1 MLHDDFLDQISGPIG
16 RVVTSEESPATAHE
30 FFFWTAENE
39 AAQNLDIG
47 HIVAAESEDATAVAV
62 LDDPRRYSDLQSF
75 LDDFY
80 AYDGD
85 PSLEALSE
93 RAEILVF
100 RARVLATKHR
110 HERKK
115 SKRPVRTGPVFFAT
129 NEAIEFALGTEDF
142 SGHRIPMLLHENG
155 NETEG
160 SPQRTPLYVDEE
172 YLLGPEAGH
181 LNITGMSG
189 LSTKTSHALF
199 TIASTF
205 QTVKDK
211 KVAALMF
218 NVKGAD
224 LLFLDKPVEA
234 PGDDPELAERYE
246 RAGQRGLPS
255 EDREMYES
263 LGIEVR
269 PFENLK
275 VFAPLRY
282 GMESGE
288 RIVHAE
294 GIPAR
299 KLNTLR
305 SARGEDSCVY
315 PVIWELGD
323 VLPYAGYVFEPS
335 DMDDK
340 FRGFIEELRD
350 RGIRTT
356 ADFYSLLDEIE
367 DYFEA
372 AREEGKNVS
381 SWNGHN
387 HMTIAKVRNRFKVLP
402 NKCGGLLAH
411 GRVEHG
417 DLPRADGPFEDNEM
431 RVVDISQLTGVPQDL
446 IVTSVISKIWELA
459 ETGNLGVDKLI
470 IFVDELNKYAPSGN
484 SRTSSLKDTLVDISA
499 RGRHLSLTLFGAQ
512 QFRSKVEDEVIG
524 NAATSLYGR
533 IGDEELTNASYR
545 SFSGT
550 TREELLQ
557 LEKGRLLLRHAHY
570 AVPVFGRFPRPP
582 VLMGKQGTDIFGQQK
597 QDPASSVLAV
607 MRSLTARPPGIATIR
622 TEIEGVPDEQVY
634 EALDAVQAAH
644 RTGHGAADPYKN
656 FRWNLKRPA
665 RTGSGRRDASKILSG
680 LDRMRD

>member
-1 MLHDDFLDQISGPIG
+1 
-16 RVVTSEESPATAHE
+16 
-30 FFFWTAENE
+30 
-39 AAQNLDIG
+39 
-47 HIVAAESEDATAVAV
+47 
-62 LDDPRRYSDLQSF
+62 
-75 LDDFY
+75 
-80 AYDGD
+80 
-85 PSLEALSE
+85 
-93 RAEILVF
+93 
-100 RARVLATKHR
+100 
-110 HERKK
+110 
-115 SKRPVRTGPVFFAT
+115 VFFAT
-129 NEAIEFALGTEDF
+129 NAAIEFALGTEDF

-155 NETEG
+155 NEKDD

-199 TIASTF
+199 SIASTF

-224 LLFLDKPVEA
+224 LLFLDKPVGA
-234 PGDDPELAERYE
+234 PEDDPELAERYA
-246 RAGQRGLPS
+246 RAGQRGLPP
-255 EDREMYES
+255 EDREMYDS

-275 VFAPLRY
+275 IFAPLRY

-305 SARGEDSCVY
+305 RARGEDSCVY

-356 ADFYSLLDEIE
+356 ADFYLLLDEIE

-431 RVVDISQLTGVPQDL
+431 RVVDISQLTGVPQNL

-499 RGRHLSLTLFGAQ
+499 RGRHLNLTLFGAQ

-582 VLMGKQGTDIFGQQK
+582 VLMGKQGTDIFGERRG
-597 QDPASSVLAV
+597 DAASSVLAV
-607 MRSLTARPPGIATIR
+607 MRNLTAKPPAIAAIR
-622 TEIEGVPDEQVY
+622 TEIEGVPEEQVY

-665 RTGSGRRDASKILSG
+665 RTSSGRRDASRILSG

>member
-30 FFFWTAENE
+30 FFFWTAETE

-110 HERKK
+110 NERKK

-129 NEAIEFALGTEDF
+129 NAAIEFALGTEDF

-155 NETEG
+155 NEKDG

-234 PGDDPELAERYE
+234 PEDDPELAERYE
-246 RAGQRGLPS
+246 RAGQRGLPP
-255 EDREMYES
+255 EDREMYDS
-263 LGIEVR
+263 LGIQVK

-282 GMESGE
+282 GMEAGE
-288 RIVHAE
+288 KRVFAE

-299 KLNTLR
+299 KLNTRR

-356 ADFYSLLDEIE
+356 ADFYLLLDEIE

-372 AREEGKNVS
+372 AREDGKNVS

-446 IVTSVISKIWELA
+446 IVTSVISRIWELA
-459 ETGNLGVDKLI
+459 ETGGLGVDKLI

-557 LEKGRLLLRHAHY
+557 LEKGQLLLRHAHY

-582 VLMGKQGTDIFGQQK
+582 VLMGKQGTDIFGEQK

-607 MRSLTARPPGIATIR
+607 MRNLTAKPPAISAIR

>member
-1 MLHDDFLDQISGPIG
+1 MLHDDFLDQVSGPIG

-142 SGHRIPMLLHENG
+142 SGSRIPMLLHENG
-155 NETEG
+155 NETDG

-199 TIASTF
+199 TISSTF

-234 PGDDPELAERYE
+234 SGDDPELAERYE
-246 RAGQRGLPS
+246 RAGQRGLPP

-263 LGIEVR
+263 LGLEVR

-275 VFAPLRY
+275 IFAPLRY

-288 RIVHAE
+288 KRVFAE

-350 RGIRTT
+350 RGVRTT
-356 ADFYSLLDEIE
+356 ADFYMLLDEIE
-367 DYFEA
+367 DFFEA

-607 MRSLTARPPGIATIR
+607 MRNLTAKPPGIAAIR
-622 TEIEGVPDEQVY
+622 TEIEGVPDEEVY

-665 RTGSGRRDASKILSG
+665 RTGSGRRDTSKILSG

>member
-1 MLHDDFLDQISGPIG
+1 MLHDDFLDQVSGPIG

-115 SKRPVRTGPVFFAT
+115 PTRPVRTGPVFFAT

-142 SGHRIPMLLHENG
+142 SGSRIPMLLHENG
-155 NETEG
+155 NETDG

-199 TIASTF
+199 TISSTF

-234 PGDDPELAERYE
+234 SGDDPELAERYE
-246 RAGQRGLPS
+246 RAGQRGLPP

-263 LGIEVR
+263 LGLEVR

-275 VFAPLRY
+275 IFAPLRY

-288 RIVHAE
+288 KRVFAE

-350 RGIRTT
+350 RGVRTT
-356 ADFYSLLDEIE
+356 ADFYMLLDEIE
-367 DYFEA
+367 DFFEA

-607 MRSLTARPPGIATIR
+607 MRNLTAKPPGIAAIR
-622 TEIEGVPDEQVY
+622 TEIEGVPDEEVY

-665 RTGSGRRDASKILSG
+665 RTGSGRRDTSKILSG